1 MLDFIYNTPTKVYF
15 GREKEREIGKILCEY
30 GAKKVMIQFG
40 KGSVVKS
47 GLLQRVE
54 GCLTDSGISYV
65 EFGGVEPNPK
75 LDKIL
80 EAIEIAKKEGVDFLL
95 AIGGGSVL
103 DSCKFTAIGVKSE
116 GDIWDFCM
124 GKAKPQDALPVCCIL
139 TISAAGSE
147 MSNSAVLTN
156 TKVNVKKGLTTE
168 LNRCK
173 FAIMNPELTF
183 SLGKY
188 QTACGIVDM
197 MSHTIERYF
206 TVCPDTP
213 LTDSLAESLLRS
225 IIDAGKVVMENPND
239 YEARAT
245 LMWGSSLAHNGL
257 TGCGRESGM
266 VVHQLGHAMCGK
278 HDRIAHGASL
288 ALLLPAWAKFVYKKA
303 VPRFARFA
311 RAVWG
316 VTESDDLIAAEKG
329 ITAMEE
335 YFNFLQMPTRLNQ
348 LQVDESDIEEM
359 ALLCTYNRTR
369 TIKSFITIGFEE
381 AKQIYKLSI

>member
-1 MLDFIYNTPTKVYF
+1 MLDFIYNTPTKIYF
-15 GREKEREIGKILCEY
+15 GREKEKEIGKILCEY

-54 GCLTDSGISYV
+54 DCLAESGISYV

-95 AIGGGSVL
+95 AVGGGSVL

-116 GDIWDFCM
+116 GDLWDFCM
-124 GKAKPQDALPVCCIL
+124 GKAIPQKALPVGCIL

-213 LTDSLAESLLRS
+213 LTDSIAESLLRS

-266 VVHQLGHAMCGK
+266 VVHQLGHALCGK

-288 ALLLPAWAKFVYKKA
+288 ALLLPAWAKYVYKRA
-303 VPRFARFA
+303 IPRFAQFA
-311 RAVWG
+311 RNVWG
-316 VTESDDLIAAEKG
+316 VAESDDLIAAEKG

-348 LQVDESDIEEM
+348 LQVDKGDIEEI

-381 AKQIYKLSI
+381 VKDIFNLSI